1 MILDLI
7 AHLFHHQLLAIFDS
21 LVEELLDL
29 STLNT
34 NDLIMMVT
42 AFQFENRM
50 AGLEM
55 MPTDQAR

>member
-7 AHLFHHQLLAIFDS
+7 AHLFRHHLLAIFDC

-34 NDLIMMVT
+34 NDMIMMVT